1 MELKK
6 ASVEG
11 RLVDVISFDRL
22 KETKEM
28 YITNN
33 LPAAIE
39 VNNSGENLVLPLKD
53 KMAPNDKAGVYA
65 CGNIGYIIKYP
76 EERYKKEYQPEV
88 IDFNN
93 IGTIQEFIDKQEKVK
108 DVERDILCSPDN
120 IYKPVVG
127 EHDTP
132 EMKAIKEAIRA
143 KNIDIDKYA
152 DRFGENFPNDK
163 RKLKDDKI
171 TLFLLKRMA
180 ECLDMNVELTISDK
194 SPDVPNP
201 IGIPIKV
208 SLTGNNNNDDED
220 DND

>member
-1 MELKK
+1 MNT
-6 ASVEG
+6 
-11 RLVDVISFDRL
+11 DR
-22 KETKEM
+22 
-28 YITNN
+28 
-33 LPAAIE
+33 
-39 VNNSGENLVLPLKD
+39 
-53 KMAPNDKAGVYA
+53 AGVYEL
-65 CGNIGYIIKYP
+65 GNVGYLIKYP
-76 EERYKKEYQPEV
+76 DKRIEKEYKPNV

-93 IGTIQEFIDKQEKVK
+93 VTTIQQFIDKQEKVK
-108 DVERDILCSPDN
+108 DVERDILCNPDN
-120 IYKPVVG
+120 IYKPIIG
-127 EHDTP
+127 ENDSP

-180 ECLDMNVELTISDK
+180 ECLDMNVDLIITDK

-208 SLTGNNNNDDED
+208 SLTGNSDEVE
-220 DND
+220 